1 MPAGRRDEPWW
12 LHEASGPPLPVEGGL
27 VTSRQRGAM
36 AESWWSNRFVE
47 VLESYGLGGRMQRGR
62 SYARKG
68 QVLDLEIR
76 PSVISAQV
84 QGSRP
89 QPYRVFL
96 ELRPP
101 TDAQWEAIERAM
113 ATKVGFA
120 AHLLAGEVPPELE
133 AVFREAG
140 VELFPRR
147 WSELRTDCNCPDW
160 GDPCKH
166 IAAVLYVFADQLD
179 ADPWLLIEWRGRARD
194 DLLGAF
200 DGVPEVAGDE
210 IAPWWPFGPGPLP
223 DVPAPAPAR
232 GPGPADASATELLT
246 TGSRVLDRLGEI
258 DLEVAGRRIREV
270 LQPAYD
276 RLGAADVSDGPLA
289 PPADPAARPTPR
301 RPRPSRS
308 ARR

>member
-27 VTSRQRGAM
+27 ATSRQRGAM

-101 TDAQWEAIERAM
+101 TDAQWDAIGKAM
-113 ATKVGFA
+113 AAKVGFA

-133 AVFREAG
+133 EVFREAG
-140 VELFPRR
+140 VELFPGR

-179 ADPWLLIEWRGRARD
+179 ADPWLLIEWRGRTRD

-200 DGVPEVAGDE
+200 DGAPEVAGEE

-223 DVPAPAPAR
+223 DVAAPAPS
-232 GPGPADASATELLT
+232 DASATTLLA
-246 TGSRVLDRLGEI
+246 TGSVVLDRLGEI
-258 DLEVAGRRIREV
+258 DLEVAGRPLREL

-276 RLGAADVSDGPLA
+276 RLEAACVNDGPPE
-289 PPADPAARPTPR
+289 PPADPIVRPTPR
-301 RPRPSRS
+301 RPRPSRR